1 MDNIK
6 IQTTQNV
13 DIEYELA
20 SVGDRI
26 LATLLDYLFF
36 LGYILLVL
44 VFIGLIG
51 SAIEDNLWLLV
62 ILFLPILLYD
72 LLCEMFFQGKSFGKM
87 IMKIKVV
94 KLDGTQAGFGA
105 YLLRWLLRIIDT
117 RMFSGG
123 IALIAILANGKGQR
137 IGDMAAGTTVIKMKQ
152 KVTINDTILNKIKPK
167 YTIVYEEVSKLSDSD
182 IAIIKEVMQVSLR
195 TGNQQAIDRLAK
207 KTKET
212 MGITTNLPHTQFLAT
227 VVQDY
232 SQYNFDK

>member
-20 SVGDRI
+20 SIGDRI

-36 LGYILLVL
+36 FGYMLLVFL
-44 VFIGLIG
+44 FIGLIG
-51 SAIEDNLWLLV
+51 SHIEDNLWLIV

-117 RMFSGG
+117 RLFSGG

-195 TGNQQAIDRLAK
+195 TGNQQAIERLAK

-232 SQYNFDK
+232 TQYNFDK